1 MNDSKNGHYSPPL
14 ELNAKPAN
22 PFRAYVDLIYRRKWT
37 IIIVFVAVLA
47 STIIYNL
54 TRPDVYMAKAVL
66 MTESQNVSMGTG
78 AAMTIGQ
85 NTRPLGFYQA
95 VMGSRP
101 FREQAVKDFMAGA
114 TELPKPVSPVEVPQ
128 LFSQNLSLTKSQY
141 LDFIELGARAFDPNV
156 AYLLC
161 TVATQ
166 NLKNRCQEIEQEET
180 QNEVGFIDK
189 QILLAREKLEEADQ
203 ALQQF
208 KDKANISVAMKD
220 GDIVSQLVELE
231 TKLAEVQ
238 AKREMA
244 EINLQ
249 SYEARLKQMNGE
261 QSTALIGLDVNQS
274 PEVLR
279 LKAEIAEYEQ
289 QYRELIERNGA
300 RQSSLPNLAVTSEGQ
315 DLLEKLNAKKK
326 ELVRAVVQSSSSSQ
340 EQVEPGQVGFSQS
353 LEEKRVMEQL
363 NIFLLRNQELYYSRL
378 VGNFKTKNPNIVDRA
393 MDFTRLSRAKTV
405 YEKLYSFLIERGE
418 EAKIKAASGTGGV
431 RIIDPP
437 TRPQNPIPQNLQS
450 IILTATLCGLAL
462 GLVVALAKDKFDS
475 SFRGEDEVTNVLG
488 LPVLGMIP
496 VIANEGGN
504 LNAGNWRLHVSFLN
518 LKKASGR
525 GSQTETFSERLI
537 THLSPKDPI
546 VEAYRAMR
554 TNITFLSPDRPIKK
568 LLVTSTVPG
577 EGKTLTSANLAISFA
592 EIGKKVVLI
601 DTDLRRPRQ
610 HTYFNINKAPGLTNY
625 LYDDM
630 PLSEAMH
637 EFKTPHFT
645 LRMLPSGKLP
655 PNPVQ
660 TLTSA
665 RMRELIELLS
675 AENDLIIFDTPPLIS
690 VTDPLLLS
698 VQMDGVLMIVK
709 ANATP
714 REAASQAYGKL
725 KTAHAHVLGAVL
737 NNVDVTKGYG
747 YYRYYYNY
755 YHYDGTEKDSKKS
768 KKQTAK
774 SKSVSSNQ

>member
-1 MNDSKNGHYSPPL
+1 MHTIIDSTNGHLTPHS
-14 ELNAKPAN
+14 KPEARHTN

-37 IIIVFVAVLA
+37 IIIVFLLVLA
-47 STIIYNL
+47 STLVYNL
-54 TRPDVYMAKAVL
+54 TQPDVFMAKAVL

-78 AAMTIGQ
+78 AAMAIGQ

-95 VMGSRP
+95 VLGSRP
-101 FREQAVKDFMAGA
+101 FREQAAKDFMAG
-114 TELPKPVSPVEVPQ
+114 TNELPQPVSPMEVPQ
-128 LFSQNLSLTKSQY
+128 LFSQNLSLTKAQY
-141 LDFIELGARAFDPNV
+141 LDFIELGAKAYDPDV

-180 QNEVGFIDK
+180 QNEVSFIEK
-189 QILLAREKLEEADQ
+189 QTLLAREKLEEADQ
-203 ALQQF
+203 ALQKF
-208 KDKANISVAMKD
+208 KDKANISVAVKD
-220 GDIVSQLVELE
+220 GDIVSQLAELE
-231 TKLAEVQ
+231 NKLAEVQ
-238 AKREMA
+238 AQREMS

-249 SYEARLKQMNGE
+249 SYEARLKQMNGNRP
-261 QSTALIGLDVNQS
+261 AARVDLDVNQS

-279 LKAEIAEYEQ
+279 LKSEITRYEQ
-289 QYRELIERNGA
+289 QYRDLTEQNA
-300 RQSSLPNLAVTSEGQ
+300 ASKASKQNLDMTAEGQ
-315 DLLEKLNAKKK
+315 DLLEKLNAKKRQ
-326 ELVRAVVQSSSSSQ
+326 LVQAVVQSSASPQ
-340 EQVEPGQVGFSQS
+340 AQVEPGQAELSQS

-363 NIFLLRNQELYYSRL
+363 NIFLLRNRELYYSRL
-378 VGNFKTKNPNIVDRA
+378 VENFRKKNPNIVDRA

-405 YEKLYSFLIERGE
+405 YENLYSFLIERGE

-437 TRPQNPIPQNLQS
+437 TRPQNPIPKNLQS

-475 SFRGEDEVTNVLG
+475 SFRGEDEVTEVLG

-496 VIANEGGN
+496 AIDNKGAHAKANTPRDGAP
-504 LNAGNWRLHVSFLN
+504 LLRPNATAD
-518 LKKASGR
+518 KASP
-525 GSQTETFSERLI
+525 SEAFSERLI
-537 THLSPKDPI
+537 IHLNPKDPI
-546 VEAYRAMR
+546 VEAYRALR
-554 TNITFLSPDRPIKK
+554 TNIAFLSPDRAIKK

-592 EIGKKVVLI
+592 EIGKQVVLV

-610 HTYFNINKAPGLTNY
+610 HNYFNINKAPGLTNY
-625 LYDDM
+625 LYDGM
-630 PLSEAMH
+630 PLHEAMH
-637 EFKTPHFT
+637 EFKTPNFT
-645 LRMLPSGKLP
+645 LRVLPSGKLP

-675 AENDLIIFDTPPLIS
+675 EEYDMVIFDTPPLIS

-714 REAASQAYGKL
+714 REAAVQAHGKL
-725 KTAHAHVLGAVL
+725 KTAHAHILGAVL
-737 NNVDVTKGYG
+737 NNVEVAKGYG

-755 YHYDGTEKDSKKS
+755 YHYDGTEKEGRKS
-768 KKQTAK
+768 KKQKAK
-774 SKSVSSNQ
+774 SKV